1 MILSQGHL
9 LPDSEQEKVIVSLEK
24 EIPLTLMKEPLDREK
39 LIAACDRLSRRAKN
53 GEFDAIAKPL
63 SEMAHLSYEAYLE
76 YASMFSEEGLHKKL
90 ALELAGLPFQEEQ
103 VGPHLFRRLAPLGV
117 LMHIA
122 AGNVD
127 VLPAYS
133 VIEGLLA
140 GNINILKLPTGDK
153 GLSVK
158 LLSELIKEEPS
169 LAPYVYVFDVPSYEI
184 ETLKRL
190 AHFAD
195 AVVVWGGDAAV
206 KGARSLAE
214 PNCRL
219 IEWGHKLSFAYVTS
233 SAKDE
238 ELHLLARDICV
249 SNQILC
255 SSCQG
260 LYFDDEDETATE
272 RFAKRF
278 FAILLE
284 ENKAVGKASLGMRAK
299 GALSV
304 YNERLEGKS
313 EIYAQDGVSLILY
326 PDEELRL
333 SFLFRN
339 VWLKKLP
346 SARIIPV
353 LKPYRGYLQSC
364 ALLASPEEKKSLVPL
379 LIQAGVN
386 RIVDG
391 NLSLMEEGESHDG
404 RYPLREYTKIVDIR
418 K

>member
-1 MILSQGHL
+1 MILFQGKI
-9 LPDSEQEKVIVSLEK
+9 LPNDQQDHAIASLK
-24 EIPLTLMKEPLDREK
+24 EEIAKTLSGEPLNRETV
-39 LIAACDRLSRRAKN
+39 ISACAALSLRAQK

-63 SEMAHLSYEAYLE
+63 LEMAHLSYDTYLE
-76 YASMFSEEGLHKKL
+76 YTAMFAGDGLRKKVD
-90 ALELAGLPFQEEQ
+90 LELAGLPLKEEQ
-103 VGPHLFRRLAPLGV
+103 IGPHLYRRLAPLGV

-140 GNINILKLPTGDK
+140 GNINILKLPSGDK

-158 LLSELIKEEPS
+158 LLSELIKAEPS
-169 LAPYVYVFDVPSYEI
+169 LAPYIYVFDVPSYEI
-184 ETLKRL
+184 ETMKLL
-190 AHFAD
+190 AHEAD

-219 IEWGHKLSFAYVTS
+219 IEWGHKLSFAYATLQ
-233 SAKDE
+233 ANDE
-238 ELHLLARDICV
+238 QLHLLAKDICV
-249 SNQILC
+249 TNQVLC

-260 LYFDDEDETATE
+260 IYLDTENDEDVAT
-272 RFAKRF
+272 FADRF
-278 FAILLE
+278 FKILLA
-284 ENKAVGKASLGMRAK
+284 ENQIIGKASLGMRAK

-304 YNERLEGKS
+304 YNERLEKKGKV
-313 EIYAQDGVSLILY
+313 YTQDGVSLIVY
-326 PDEELRL
+326 PDEDLAL

-339 VWLKKLP
+339 LWLKKLP
-346 SARIIPV
+346 SSRLIPV
-353 LKPYRGYLQSC
+353 LKPYRGYLQSV
-364 ALLASPEEKKSLVPL
+364 ALLGTNEEKERLTPL
-379 LIQAGVN
+379 LLQAGLN

-391 NLSLMEEGESHDG
+391 NLSRMDVGESHDG

>member
-1 MILSQGHL
+1 MILFQGRI
-9 LPDSEQEKVIVSLEK
+9 LPDEEQEKAISSLRES
-24 EIPLTLMKEPLDREK
+24 IPLTLSQPPLEREK
-39 LIAACDRLSRRAKN
+39 VIAACARLSLRAEQ

-63 SEMAHLSYEAYLE
+63 LEMAHLSYETYLE
-76 YASMFSEEGLHKKL
+76 YAKMFAGEGLRKKVE
-90 ALELAGLPFQEEQ
+90 LELAGLPQQEEQ
-103 VGPHLFRRLAPLGV
+103 IGPHLFRRVVPLGV

-140 GNINILKLPTGDK
+140 GNINILKLPSGDK

-158 LLSELIKEEPS
+158 LLDELIKEEPS
-169 LAPYVYVFDVPSYEI
+169 LAPYIYVFDVPSYEV
-184 ETLKRL
+184 ETMKQL
-190 AHFAD
+190 AHYAD

-219 IEWGHKLSFAYVTS
+219 IEWGHKLSFAYATPS
-233 SAKDE
+233 SSDE
-238 ELHLLARDICV
+238 ELHALAKDICV
-249 SNQILC
+249 SNQVLC

-260 LYFDDEDETATE
+260 IYLDSEKEEKVSAFQD
-272 RFAKRF
+272 RF
-278 FAILLE
+278 FAILCA
-284 ENKAVGKASLGMRAK
+284 ENLSIGKAALGMRAK

-304 YNERLEGKS
+304 YNERLEKKGKVYS
-313 EIYAQDGVSLILY
+313 QDGVSLILY
-326 PDEELRL
+326 PDEELQL

-346 SARIIPV
+346 ASRIIPV

-364 ALLASPEEKKSLVPL
+364 ALLGTKEEKEKLLPL

-391 NLSLMEEGESHDG
+391 SLSFMDVGESHDG